1 MRRPL
6 HPFRSF
12 PARLIHGVVFRSQ
25 LSENIIKVLRS
36 MLCPH
41 PLQANQI
48 QGSDF
53 AAMFPVI
60 QWLVTKVLFTQCCVV
75 QAVCGI

>member
-1 MRRPL
+1 
-6 HPFRSF
+6 
-12 PARLIHGVVFRSQ
+12 
-25 LSENIIKVLRS
+25 

-60 QWLVTKVLFTQCCVV
+60 QWLVTKVSGSTQ
-75 QAVCGI
+75 